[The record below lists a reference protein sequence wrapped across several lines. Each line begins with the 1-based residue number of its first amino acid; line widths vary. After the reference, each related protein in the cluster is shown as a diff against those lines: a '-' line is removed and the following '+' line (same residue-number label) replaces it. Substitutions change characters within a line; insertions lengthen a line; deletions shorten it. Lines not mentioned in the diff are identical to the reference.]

1 MAFTYRYPNT
11 RLDRDSDYLEIKF
24 LEYIAPGFELD
35 SNALDLKSGDE
46 ANQKSKN
53 LGTVFLPIP
62 ENIQD
67 NNTTNWGEDS
77 INSVAAGLGSVFK
90 NAATNPK
97 GLIGTGKD
105 LLSDSADMVAAL
117 GTSDGNQLFNSY
129 MASSAMN
136 LVPGT
141 KTSLGGILARQ
152 SGQILNPNS
161 ELLFNGVT
169 LRSFGFEFTIAPR
182 DESESST
189 VKKMIREFKKNMQAS
204 RTGASGNEGLF
215 LKSPNV
221 FQSTYRNGNK
231 KHPFLHKFKVM
242 ALKDMAVNYTD
253 SGTYATYADATP
265 VKMRLSL
272 SFQELSPIYS
282 EDYEDI
288 SLDEGV
294 GY

>member
-46 ANQKSKN
+46 VNQKSKN

-77 INSVAAGLGSVFK
+77 INSAASGLGVVGI
-90 NAATNPK
+90 NAMTSKK
-97 GLIGTGKD
+97 GLIDTGKD
-105 LLSDSADMVAAL
+105 LAKDTTNLVGAL
-117 GTSDGNQLFNSY
+117 GDQAEQLFNSY
-129 MASSAMN
+129 MASSVMN

-169 LRSFGFEFTIAPR
+169 LRTFGFEFTIAPR
-182 DESESST
+182 DETESLT

-221 FQSTYRNGNK
+221 FQLTYRNGNK

-265 VKMRLSL
+265 VKMKLSL

>member
-46 ANQKSKN
+46 VNQKSKN

-77 INSVAAGLGSVFK
+77 INSVASGLGVVGI
-90 NAATNPK
+90 NAMTSK
-97 GLIGTGKD
+97 EGLIDTGKNLAKD
-105 LLSDSADMVAAL
+105 TTNLVGAL
-117 GTSDGNQLFNSY
+117 GDQAKPLFQTY
-129 MASSAMN
+129 MASSVMN

-182 DESESST
+182 DESESLT

-221 FQSTYRNGNK
+221 FQLTYRNGNK

-288 SLDEGV
+288 SLNEGV

>member
-46 ANQKSKN
+46 VNQKSKN

-77 INSVAAGLGSVFK
+77 INSVASGLGVVGI
-90 NAATNPK
+90 NAMTSK
-97 GLIGTGKD
+97 EGLIDTGKNLAKD
-105 LLSDSADMVAAL
+105 TTNLVGAL
-117 GTSDGNQLFNSY
+117 GDQAKPLFQTY
-129 MASSAMN
+129 MASSVMN

-182 DESESST
+182 DESESLT

-221 FQSTYRNGNK
+221 FQLTYRNGNK

-288 SLDEGV
+288 SLEEGV

>member
-46 ANQKSKN
+46 VNQKSKN

-77 INSVAAGLGSVFK
+77 INSAASGLGVVGI
-90 NAATNPK
+90 NAMTSKK
-97 GLIGTGKD
+97 GLIDTGKD
-105 LLSDSADMVAAL
+105 LAKDTTNLVGAL
-117 GTSDGNQLFNSY
+117 GDQAEQLFNSY
-129 MASSAMN
+129 MASSVMN

-169 LRSFGFEFTIAPR
+169 LRTFGFEFTIAPR
-182 DESESST
+182 DETESLT

-221 FQSTYRNGNK
+221 FQLTYRNGNK

>member
-46 ANQKSKN
+46 VNQKSKN

-77 INSVAAGLGSVFK
+77 INSVASGLGSVFK
-90 NAATNPK
+90 SAVTNNK

-105 LLSDSADMVAAL
+105 LLSDSKDMLKGLATQ
-117 GTSDGNQLFNSY
+117 GEELFNSY
-129 MASSAMN
+129 MASAAMN

-169 LRSFGFEFTIAPR
+169 LRTFGFEFTIAPR
-182 DESESST
+182 DETESLT

-204 RTGASGNEGLF
+204 RTGTSGNEGLF

-221 FQSTYRNGNK
+221 FQLTYRNGNK

-288 SLDEGV
+288 SLNEGV